1 LPRRRRFGQV
11 IPMRNVDIERAL
23 GEFHP
28 RSEVYLQGGVGEPLA
43 LRNLLKSRPAALEG
57 VRLISCLLPQM
68 NEFDYAAL
76 SAGADLTVFMLPA
89 TLRSSF
95 EAGRVRVRPLCY
107 SQIVAALEAGPA
119 FDLAVLQ
126 VTPPDADGLCSFGPC
141 TDFAPLVWR
150 RARRRLAFVNPR
162 LPRTSRGPTIPVS
175 ALDVA
180 IDATGPFIAAEE
192 APPSPQLAAIA
203 ERVAD
208 LVPDGVAIQTGIG
221 GAPAAAV
228 GRLHERRNLK
238 VRSGMVTPGY
248 RRLADAGALD
258 PAGRHVTGLAFG
270 DEDFMAWAA
279 ATFEF
284 ADARTTHGALALA
297 EAGPLYAINSAL
309 EVDLFGQVNLEWRDG
324 RLFSGLGGAPD
335 FARAARR
342 SGGRAIL
349 ALPSTGRGGTSRI
362 VPRLA
367 TPTVSLP
374 REDADLIVTEHGAA
388 DLTGADL
395 DARAARLIS
404 VAAPDHREPLAAA
417 WKDIRK
423 GL

>member
-1 LPRRRRFGQV
+1 MP
-11 IPMRNVDIERAL
+11 NVEIERAL
-23 GEFHP
+23 GEF
-28 RSEVYLQGGVGEPLA
+28 RAGLGVYIQGGVGEPLV
-43 LRNLLKSRPAALEG
+43 LRELLAAHPAALEG
-57 VRLISCLLPQM
+57 VRLTSCLLPQM

-76 SAGADLTVFMLPA
+76 APGADLTVFMLPA
-89 TLRSSF
+89 ALRASF
-95 EAGRVRVRPLCY
+95 EAGRARVRPLSY
-107 SQIVAALEAGPA
+107 SQIAAAMAEEPP

-126 VTPPDADGLCSFGPC
+126 VTAPDADGHCGFGPC
-141 TDFAPLVWR
+141 TDFAPLVWP

-162 LPRTSRGPTIPVS
+162 LPRTPRGPSIPAS
-175 ALDVA
+175 ALDLA
-180 IDATGPFIAAEE
+180 IEAPGAFISAGEP
-192 APPSPQLAAIA
+192 PPSPQLAAIA
-203 ERVAD
+203 ERVAA

-228 GRLHERRNLK
+228 GRLDGRRNLR

-248 RRLADAGALD
+248 RRLAQAGALD
-258 PAGRHVTGLAFG
+258 PAARHVTGLAYG
-270 DEDFMAWAA
+270 DPDFMAWAA
-279 ATFEF
+279 EAFEF
-284 ADARTTHGALALA
+284 ADARTTHGAAALA

-349 ALPSTGRGGTSRI
+349 ALPATGRGGATRI

-374 REDADLIVTEHGAA
+374 REDADIVVTEHGAA
-388 DLTGADL
+388 DLSGADL
-395 DARAARLIS
+395 DARAHRLIS
-404 VAAPDHREPLAAA
+404 IAAPDHRASLTAA
-417 WKDIRK
+417 WSQLRK
-423 GL
+423 SL